1 MALSE
6 EDLTQITGVVQ
17 DKINGVIG
25 NLKKTFDLGRQKDS
39 EALKGDVQKMFD
51 ALTEKLAAGGGAG
64 EGGDA
69 DTGKG
74 GKGGKGGESARELAT
89 LRQQVQET
97 ARRLDESQKQ
107 AQAERDKNRS
117 AALRNAISETLEPLG
132 ITGIRFK
139 SAYALLQQEGRIR
152 YAADDSDDI
161 SYVDAAGEVDYRTG
175 LAGWVKSDDAKIF
188 LPPSGSQGAGTRP
201 RSGQPQ
207 MKSGPLTDAERSQ
220 KMNEAMAAWAE
231 NPTGNR

>member
-1 MALSE
+1 MALDES
-6 EDLTQITGVVQ
+6 DLTTIKELVNTS
-17 DKINGVIG
+17 INGVVS
-25 NLKKTFDLGRQKDS
+25 NLKKQGDLARQKDG
-39 EALKGDVQKMFD
+39 EALKGDFQKMLD
-51 ALTEKLAAGGGAG
+51 GLAEKLSAGGG
-64 EGGDA
+64 EEPPGGD
-69 DTGKG
+69 GKG